1 MDKEKVRLL
10 VADDEEAI
18 RGTLSA
24 LLGEEGYE
32 VTAVS
37 SAEEAIARL
46 GDDSFPL
53 VLTDIRMGG
62 MTGIELLQEVKR
74 LHPATEVIIMTS
86 YASLETAVLA
96 LRSGAY
102 DYLLK
107 PFEDLELVTTAVARA
122 VEKGSLVRERDA
134 LVEAL
139 ARKNRELSEINAF
152 LAERANRDGLTGLY
166 NHRYFQEALA
176 RETAL
181 CVRHGRDLSLIF
193 GDVDNFKKFNDTHGH
208 QAGDA
213 VLRGIAEILQKC
225 IRRSDILA
233 RYGGEEFVVLLP
245 DTNEGGYTDTGRED
259 PRRHREPPLPRRR
272 DPARG
277 KADDQPG
284 HFLLPGG
291 RAATGRPDQGGGFRS
306 LRGQAGRPERDP
318 DPRVSGTV
326 RPAILQHPTG
336 GAIPKHLT
344 VSLEGFTPAAP
355 SAHGWTHPKGK
366 ENPRQEEDGNHVRNL
381 IRGRHRCPPERFGG
395 QEADQQGTVHSN
407 HFYPTC
413 VVRNRGSVMWPIWSC
428 NSSIRSICVSSSWR
442 MCSSIS
448 RVAKSLTSP
457 ASLMA

>member
-1 MDKEKVRLL
+1 MDKGKVRLL

-37 SAEEAIARL
+37 SAEEAIAQL

-53 VLTDIRMGG
+53 VLTDIRMSG

-122 VEKGSLVRERDA
+122 VEKGALVRERDA

-139 ARKNRELSEINAF
+139 ARKNRELSEVNAF

-181 CVRHGRDLSLIF
+181 CKRHGRDLSLIF

-225 IRRSDILA
+225 IRMSDILA

-245 DTNEGGYTDTGRED
+245 DTNKEDTRILAE
-259 PRRHREPPLPRRR
+259 RI
-272 DPARG
+272 
-277 KADDQPG
+277 
-284 HFLLPGG
+284 
-291 RAATGRPDQGGGFRS
+291 RAATESHPFPGGETQPGGKLTIS
-306 LRGQAGRPERDP
+306 LGISSFP
-318 DPRVSGTV
+318 
-326 RPAILQHPTG
+326 
-336 GAIPKHLT
+336 
-344 VSLEGFTPAAP
+344 
-355 SAHGWTHPKGK
+355 
-366 ENPRQEEDGNHVRNL
+366 EDGRQPADLIQGADSALYAAKRDGRNV
-381 IRGRHRCPPERFGG
+381 IR
-395 QEADQQGTVHSN
+395 
-407 HFYPTC
+407 
-413 VVRNRGSVMWPIWSC
+413 
-428 NSSIRSICVSSSWR
+428 
-442 MCSSIS
+442 
-448 RVAKSLTSP
+448 
-457 ASLMA
+457 

>member
-1 MDKEKVRLL
+1 MDKGKVRLL

-46 GDDSFPL
+46 GNDPFPL

-122 VEKGSLVRERDA
+122 VEKGCLVRERDA

-193 GDVDNFKKFNDTHGH
+193 GDVDHFKKFNDTHGH
-208 QAGDA
+208 QAGDTA
-213 VLRGIAEILQKC
+213 LCKIAEILQKC
-225 IRRSDILA
+225 VRISDIVA

-245 DTNEGGYTDTGRED
+245 DTPKEDARVVAERIRAAIESYPFPGGETQPGGKLTISLGLSSFPEDGRE
-259 PRRHREPPLPRRR
+259 
-272 DPARG
+272 
-277 KADDQPG
+277 
-284 HFLLPGG
+284 
-291 RAATGRPDQGGGFRS
+291 
-306 LRGQAGRPERDP
+306 
-318 DPRVSGTV
+318 
-326 RPAILQHPTG
+326 
-336 GAIPKHLT
+336 
-344 VSLEGFTPAAP
+344 PAALIKG
-355 SAHGWTHPKGK
+355 ADAALYAAKRDGRNVIRTHG
-366 ENPRQEEDGNHVRNL
+366 
-381 IRGRHRCPPERFGG
+381 
-395 QEADQQGTVHSN
+395 
-407 HFYPTC
+407 
-413 VVRNRGSVMWPIWSC
+413 
-428 NSSIRSICVSSSWR
+428 
-442 MCSSIS
+442 
-448 RVAKSLTSP
+448 
-457 ASLMA
+457 

>member
-107 PFEDLELVTTAVARA
+107 PFEDLELVTSAVARA

-181 CVRHGRDLSLIF
+181 CERHGRDLSLIF

-225 IRRSDILA
+225 IRKSDILA

-245 DTNEGGYTDTGRED
+245 DTSKED
-259 PRRHREPPLPRRR
+259 SRILAERM
-272 DPARG
+272 
-277 KADDQPG
+277 
-284 HFLLPGG
+284 
-291 RAATGRPDQGGGFRS
+291 RAATESHPFLGGETQPGGKLTIS
-306 LRGQAGRPERDP
+306 LGISSFP
-318 DPRVSGTV
+318 
-326 RPAILQHPTG
+326 
-336 GAIPKHLT
+336 
-344 VSLEGFTPAAP
+344 
-355 SAHGWTHPKGK
+355 
-366 ENPRQEEDGNHVRNL
+366 EDGRQPADLIKGADSALYAAKRDGRNV
-381 IRGRHRCPPERFGG
+381 IRTHG
-395 QEADQQGTVHSN
+395 
-407 HFYPTC
+407 
-413 VVRNRGSVMWPIWSC
+413 
-428 NSSIRSICVSSSWR
+428 
-442 MCSSIS
+442 
-448 RVAKSLTSP
+448 
-457 ASLMA
+457 

>member
-74 LHPATEVIIMTS
+74 LNPATEVIIMTS

-107 PFEDLELVTTAVARA
+107 PFEDLELVTSAVARA
-122 VEKGSLVRERDA
+122 IEKGSLVRERDA
-134 LVEAL
+134 LVEVL

-181 CVRHGRDLSLIF
+181 CERHGRDLSLIF
-193 GDVDNFKKFNDTHGH
+193 GDVDHFKKFNDAHGH

-233 RYGGEEFVVLLP
+233 RYGGEEYVVMLP
-245 DTNEGGYTDTGRED
+245 DTNKEDTRILAE
-259 PRRHREPPLPRRR
+259 RI
-272 DPARG
+272 
-277 KADDQPG
+277 
-284 HFLLPGG
+284 
-291 RAATGRPDQGGGFRS
+291 RAATESHPFPGGETQPGGKLTIS
-306 LRGQAGRPERDP
+306 LGISSFP
-318 DPRVSGTV
+318 
-326 RPAILQHPTG
+326 
-336 GAIPKHLT
+336 
-344 VSLEGFTPAAP
+344 
-355 SAHGWTHPKGK
+355 
-366 ENPRQEEDGNHVRNL
+366 EDGRQPADLIKGADSALYAAKRDGRNMVRTH
-381 IRGRHRCPPERFGG
+381 G
-395 QEADQQGTVHSN
+395 
-407 HFYPTC
+407 
-413 VVRNRGSVMWPIWSC
+413 
-428 NSSIRSICVSSSWR
+428 
-442 MCSSIS
+442 
-448 RVAKSLTSP
+448 
-457 ASLMA
+457 

>member
-1 MDKEKVRLL
+1 VNPKLVPLTDKERAMDKGKVRIL

-32 VTAVS
+32 VTAIS

-46 GDDSFPL
+46 GDDTFSL

-139 ARKNRELSEINAF
+139 ARKNRELSEVNAF

-181 CVRHGRDLSLIF
+181 CERHGRDLSLIF

-213 VLRGIAEILQKC
+213 VLRGIAEILRKC
-225 IRRSDILA
+225 IRMSDILA

-245 DTNEGGYTDTGRED
+245 DTNKEDTRILAE
-259 PRRHREPPLPRRR
+259 RI
-272 DPARG
+272 
-277 KADDQPG
+277 
-284 HFLLPGG
+284 
-291 RAATGRPDQGGGFRS
+291 RAATESHPFPGRETQPGGKLTIS
-306 LRGQAGRPERDP
+306 LGISSFP
-318 DPRVSGTV
+318 
-326 RPAILQHPTG
+326 
-336 GAIPKHLT
+336 
-344 VSLEGFTPAAP
+344 
-355 SAHGWTHPKGK
+355 
-366 ENPRQEEDGNHVRNL
+366 EDGRQPADLIKGADSALYEAKRSGRNV
-381 IRGRHRCPPERFGG
+381 IRTHG
-395 QEADQQGTVHSN
+395 
-407 HFYPTC
+407 
-413 VVRNRGSVMWPIWSC
+413 
-428 NSSIRSICVSSSWR
+428 
-442 MCSSIS
+442 
-448 RVAKSLTSP
+448 
-457 ASLMA
+457 